1 MKNKKINRAFRA
13 VALLL
18 AIVMLLPVGAMA
30 VESRSSLYLD
40 SYSAYVYPSGWG
52 NVEVWFE
59 VDGTGYMDEIGAL
72 EIKLY
77 ESKDNETWS
86 CVKTFTHNNNSGML
100 AYDDYTHTGHVE
112 YDGTTGRYY
121 KAHICVWA
129 GTNGTGDSRYF
140 WTSSVKA
147 TLFAG

>member
-1 MKNKKINRAFRA
+1 MNTKKINKAFRV
-13 VALLL
+13 VAFLLS
-18 AIVMLLPVGAMA
+18 IVMLLPVGAMA
-30 VESRSSLYLD
+30 VESKASLYLD

-52 NVEVWFE
+52 NVEVYFS
-59 VDGTGYMDEIGAL
+59 VVGTNYMDEIGAL

-77 ESKDNETWS
+77 ESRDNETWS
-86 CVKTFTHNNNSGML
+86 CVKTYTYNNYSGML
-100 AYDDYTHTGHVE
+100 GYDNYVHSGHVE

-121 KAHICVWA
+121 KAYICVWA